1 MCYIYGLVGLGLGLL
16 AGLAV
21 GMRYRKKL
29 RKLEEQVVRLAS
41 LPDEKLEE
49 FREKWRNRLKKG

>member
-1 MCYIYGLVGLGLGLL
+1 MCYVYGLVGMSLGLL

-49 FREKWRNRLKKG
+49 FREKWKNRLKKG

>member
-1 MCYIYGLVGLGLGLL
+1 MCYVYGLVGMGLGLL
-16 AGLAV
+16 VGLAV

-49 FREKWRNRLKKG
+49 FREKWKNRLKKG